1 MRRDRSGNL
10 PAQLLRTL
18 KVRIYPAPE
27 QDNGTRLAA
36 QISVEGL
43 LAAIVLNLATV
54 FTAMFATRLGADSSQ
69 IGLLASL
76 PQWAGLAILIPGT
89 ILAGRFH
96 HSRRPV
102 ETSLLATGF
111 LYGLAGLAP
120 YMGEYRIWYL
130 MAMVALANA
139 PMSLYNTTW
148 QNYFSDVVPVNN
160 RNSLY
165 TLRTSMT
172 FAAGI
177 IIVQVT
183 GLLLNQAASETAR
196 IHLYQGC
203 YFLAFA
209 FSILQWLVIRQS
221 PDIVTED
228 NHIRLRQVKNA
239 VKDIVNNRRFL
250 VFIGI
255 SFLFHIGWYM
265 AWPLFLLLQVNYMGA
280 NEAWL
285 SYVLVSASLLQ
296 WATVRHW
303 GRFIEKHGVRLTI
316 VIGAAGLTVNPLFAM
331 LSSYLPT
338 DWRMPGMLVFNL
350 VNAATFSAF
359 QLSLLQ
365 CLLEVLPRKN
375 KQLNLSFYT
384 ALLIFSNALMQWF
397 GVVFYVRLGD
407 SHSAMTISLVTS
419 SLIRLV
425 GTLLF
430 FWRWFHLRHEPDAG
444 IRFDLRP

>member
-1 MRRDRSGNL
+1 MRRDNFKHLSSQFVRE
-10 PAQLLRTL
+10 L
-18 KVRIYPAPE
+18 KIRVYPPPQ
-27 QDNGTRLAA
+27 QDNGARLAT
-36 QISVEGL
+36 QVSIEGL

-69 IGLLASL
+69 IGLLSSL
-76 PQWAGLAILIPGT
+76 PQWAALAALIPGT
-89 ILAGRFH
+89 ILAGFFR

-102 ETSLLATGF
+102 ETSLLATGL

-120 YMGEYRIWYL
+120 YMGEYRILYL
-130 MAMVALANA
+130 TAMVALANA
-139 PMSLYNTTW
+139 PMALYNTTW

-165 TLRTSMT
+165 TMRTSMT

-183 GLLLNQAASETAR
+183 GLLLNQAASDTAR
-196 IHLYQGC
+196 IQLYQGC

-221 PDIVTED
+221 PDIETED
-228 NHIRLRQVKNA
+228 NHIRLRQIKSA
-239 VKDIVNNRRFL
+239 ISDIISNKSFL
-250 VFIGI
+250 AFIGI
-255 SFLFHIGWYM
+255 SFFFHIGWYM
-265 AWPLFLLLQVNYMGA
+265 AWPLFFLLQVNYMGA

-296 WATVRHW
+296 WATVKYW
-303 GRFIEKHGVRLTI
+303 GRFIEKYGVRLTI
-316 VIGAAGLTVNPLFAM
+316 VIGAAGLTVNPLFAI
-331 LSSYLPT
+331 LSSYLPM

-384 ALLIFSNALMQWF
+384 ALMVFSNALMQWF
-397 GVVFYVRLGD
+397 GVAFYVWLGD
-407 SHSAMTISLVTS
+407 SHGAMSVSLAVS
-419 SLIRLV
+419 SLIRLI
-425 GTLLF
+425 GTALF
-430 FWRWFHLRHEPDAG
+430 FWRWLYLRREPDAG
-444 IRFDLRP
+444 RRFDL

>member
-1 MRRDRSGNL
+1 MRLNRFG
-10 PAQLLRTL
+10 QLSTQFLREL
-18 KVRIYPAPE
+18 KIRVYPAPE
-27 QDNGTRLAA
+27 QDNGARLAT

-43 LAAIVLNLATV
+43 LASIVLNLATV
-54 FTAMFATRLGADSSQ
+54 FTAMFATRLGAGSGQ

-76 PQWAGLAILIPGT
+76 PQWAGLAVLIPGT
-89 ILAGRFH
+89 ILAGRFR

-102 ETSLLATGF
+102 ETSLLATGL

-148 QNYFSDVVPVNN
+148 QNYFSDVVPVSN
-160 RNSLY
+160 RNNLY
-165 TLRTSMT
+165 TMRTSMT

-177 IIVQVT
+177 LIVQVT
-183 GLLLNQAASETAR
+183 GLLLSQAADDTTR

-221 PDIVTED
+221 PDIATED
-228 NHIRLRQVKNA
+228 SHVRLKEIKTAIR
-239 VKDIVNNRRFL
+239 DIISNKGFL
-250 VFIGI
+250 AFIGI
-255 SFLFHIGWYM
+255 SFFFHIGWYM
-265 AWPLFLLLQVNYMGA
+265 AWPLFFLLQVNFMGA

-296 WATVRHW
+296 WATVKYW
-303 GRFIEKHGVRLTI
+303 GRFIERHGVRLTI

-331 LSSYLPT
+331 LSSYLPM

-397 GVVFYVRLGD
+397 GVTFYVWLGD
-407 SHSAMTISLVTS
+407 SHSAMSISLAAS

-425 GTLLF
+425 GTALF
-430 FWRWFHLRHEPDAG
+430 FWRWLYLRREPDAG
-444 IRFDLRP
+444 KRFDL